1 MKTKKTFV
9 LVIGGGPTGITTG
22 MYLQKHRIPH
32 ILIERDKH
40 IEKVPKAHYYNNQT
54 MEAWRGIF
62 HLDKCFLNETEDVNL
77 WKTFQY
83 GLSLKKDK
91 TLCKYDNF
99 RDKYLYR
106 NTYYEDISPSK
117 VTHLSQYKLL
127 GILYSYYLSLIK
139 CDPREKRAFLK
150 NIRLKLSTHRM
161 LRYICR
167 NTRLG
172 EETHQAVGA
181 DEATNKGAPEGTDKG
196 TDEATAKAKDRG
208 TDKAA
213 AKAKDKGTDKA
224 AAEGRDKDTTEEAI
238 EKNYLSYDTSE
249 FLIGYEF
256 VNFRNIPEGGN
267 SCHLGVNND
276 MGNNYPGVDWGTPR
290 NGSLP
295 DGVSPQGVLTRVR
308 NLHNNEE
315 EVILS
320 NYVFVCEGGKSGIKK
335 SLKINDENR
344 KDYMKF
350 INIHFQSSRLI
361 DIVKCNPSM
370 LYFLF
375 SKYIGVLVS
384 HNYEQGD
391 FVLHIPYI
399 TEREAEMY
407 SQRSKCLEIINKL
420 TGFEL
425 PDMCIHNVYKWTM
438 HSSIASTFIDKK
450 TKRIILLGDAA
461 HKLPP
466 SGGFGLNLGIGD
478 VINIVWK
485 TIRIY
490 KLKEKKIMDRIRK
503 AAEFNS
509 AHRDAPPESDAESSL
524 LLGGNKLTLPFNM
537 LNRVEKKQIEN
548 YIESYNIERKLVANF
563 TIHHAVRNYK
573 KGNNVSGLL
582 GYNHNFF
589 LSYVTSCRV
598 SSIQRS
604 LLFYYVLR
612 NAKGLLTFINNLP
625 YVFEFNRERAEYF
638 VQNERKNILSL
649 LYPGVDF
656 GYSYLDTMCDVGE
669 VEKEPFSDLA
679 PQGKRLQLDK
689 DGKNE
694 GDTHGAAGNPRER
707 GELGELGKREE
718 SSQREGS
725 AQPDDGQHHN
735 QPHNSGSCG
744 APPKYNIFEEKNE
757 KVPRLKICKNIYD
770 HQMSN
775 VVGAKIPHFNLY
787 TFDAKFIYKISTVD
801 LPIFNNPSLS
811 ILIILFNDTTLN
823 GMAHF
828 LDEHNMPRDKFSFC
842 LWDCNVVVSKN
853 AEDQSVRI
861 LKPNDAA
868 MVDND
873 HSTEMSVPLSDYA
886 LFPKCDPHFVG
897 DARNVQ
903 NIHMEVKGYNVS
915 YVFTAE
921 IIRDLFFDTLTL
933 KSDNSFVIL
942 RPDRHII
949 SVGEGNWAD
958 HLQDVNEVYI

>member
-1 MKTKKTFV
+1 MKARKTFV

-32 ILIERDKH
+32 ILIEKDKH

-62 HLDKCFLNETEDVNL
+62 HLDKCFLNETENVNL

-91 TLCKYDNF
+91 TVCKYDNF
-99 RDKYLYR
+99 RDKYMYR

-127 GILYSYYLSLIK
+127 GILYSYYFSKIK
-139 CDPREKRAFLK
+139 CDPRKKRAFLK
-150 NIRLKLSTHRM
+150 NIRLKLSTHRL
-161 LRYICR
+161 LRYICG
-167 NTRLG
+167 NSGLG
-172 EETHQAVGA
+172 GYA
-181 DEATNKGAPEGTDKG
+181 DHASCLDKAIDKGATEGTEKDATG
-196 TDEATAKAKDRG
+196 EALY
-208 TDKAA
+208 
-213 AKAKDKGTDKA
+213 
-224 AAEGRDKDTTEEAI
+224 
-238 EKNYLSYDTSE
+238 KNYFSYDPSE

-256 VNFRNIPEGGN
+256 INFGNIPEGVN
-267 SCHLGVNND
+267 SSHVGVNNH
-276 MGNNYPGVDWGTPR
+276 MENNYHGVDWG
-290 NGSLP
+290 N
-295 DGVSPQGVLTRVR
+295 PQGVVTRVR

-335 SLKINDENR
+335 GLKINDENR

-350 INIHFQSSRLI
+350 INIHFQSLRLS

-375 SKYIGVLVS
+375 SEYIGVLVS
-384 HNYEQGD
+384 HNYKQGD

-399 TEREAEMY
+399 TEREAEIY
-407 SQRSKCLEIINKL
+407 NNRSKCLEIIKKL

-450 TKRIILLGDAA
+450 TKRIVLLGDAA

-490 KLKEKKIMDRIRK
+490 NLKKKKFLNNMGK
-503 AAEFNS
+503 VPEFSS
-509 AHRDAPPESDAESSL
+509 ANEDATTESDAESALLHGRNKLSL
-524 LLGGNKLTLPFNM
+524 LFNM
-537 LNRVEKKQIEN
+537 LNRLEKRQIEN

-563 TIHHAVRNYK
+563 TIHHAVRNYE
-573 KGNNVSGLL
+573 KGNNVPSLL
-582 GYNHNFF
+582 GYNHSSF
-589 LSYVTSCRV
+589 VRCV
-598 SSIQRS
+598 SSCKVNPIQRS
-604 LLFYYVLR
+604 LLFYYLLA
-612 NAKGLLTFINNLP
+612 NAKGLLKFINNLP
-625 YVFEFNRERAEYF
+625 YIFEFNRARAEYF
-638 VQNERKNILSL
+638 VQNERMNILSL

-656 GYSYLDTMCDVGE
+656 GYSYVDTMCDVGE
-669 VEKEPFSDLA
+669 VEKEPFSDLS
-679 PQGKRLQLDK
+679 PQEGVSSVVEEEADLGGVTK
-689 DGKNE
+689 G
-694 GDTHGAAGNPRER
+694 GDTHGAEGNPRER
-707 GELGELGKREE
+707 SELDKREE
-718 SSQREGS
+718 TGQRNDE
-725 AQPDDGQHHN
+725 
-735 QPHNSGSCG
+735 QPHHSGICD
-744 APPKYNIFEEKNE
+744 APPKYNIFEKQNE
-757 KVPRLKICKNIYD
+757 KVPKLKICKNIYD
-770 HQMSN
+770 HRMSN
-775 VVGAKIPHFNLY
+775 IVGAKIPHFNLY
-787 TFDAKFIYKISTVD
+787 TFDAKCIYKISTVD

-823 GMAHF
+823 NMAHF
-828 LDEHNMPRDKFSFC
+828 LDAQNMPRDKFSFC
-842 LWDCNVVVSKN
+842 LWDSNVVVSKN

-861 LKPNDAA
+861 LKQNDTT
-868 MVDND
+868 MVDKD
-873 HSTEMSVPLSDYA
+873 ESYDMSVPLSDYVF
-886 LFPKCDPHFVG
+886 FPKCDYNFVG
-897 DARNVQ
+897 NARNVKH
-903 NIHMEVKGYNVS
+903 IHMDVKEYNVS
-915 YVFTAE
+915 YVFTAD
-921 IIRDLFFDTLTL
+921 IIRDLFFDTLML

-958 HLQDVNEVYI
+958 QLRDVNEVYI

>member
-1 MKTKKTFV
+1 MKARKTFV

-83 GLSLKKDK
+83 GLSLKTDK

-99 RDKYLYR
+99 RDKYMYK

-127 GILYSYYLSLIK
+127 GILYSYYLSQIK
-139 CDPREKRAFLK
+139 CDPRQKRAFLK

-167 NTRLG
+167 NSGLGG
-172 EETHQAVGA
+172 EETDQAVGA
-181 DEATNKGAPEGTDKG
+181 DKEIHKG
-196 TDEATAKAKDRG
+196 TN
-208 TDKAA
+208 
-213 AKAKDKGTDKA
+213 
-224 AAEGRDKDTTEEAI
+224 EGMDKDATGEALY
-238 EKNYLSYDTSE
+238 KNYFSYDMSE
-249 FLIGYEF
+249 FLVGYEF
-256 VNFRNIPEGGN
+256 INFGNVLRQGEN
-267 SCHLGVNND
+267 SCHREVNNH
-276 MGNNYPGVDWGTPR
+276 MGNNYDGVDWDAPR
-290 NGSLP
+290 
-295 DGVSPQGVLTRVR
+295 DGFYPPYGISPQGVVSRVK

-320 NYVFVCEGGKSGIKK
+320 NYVFVCEGGKSEIKK
-335 SLKINDENR
+335 SLKINDENK

-350 INIHFQSSRLI
+350 INIHFQSLRLS

-375 SKYIGVLVS
+375 CEYLGVLVS
-384 HNYEQGD
+384 HNYKQGD

-399 TEREAEMY
+399 TEKEAEIY
-407 SQRSKCLEIINKL
+407 YDKSKCLGITNKL

-438 HSSIASTFIDKK
+438 HSSIASTFMDKRS
-450 TKRIILLGDAA
+450 KRIVLLGDAA

-490 KLKEKKIMDRIRK
+490 NLKKKKILDNIRRK
-503 AAEFNS
+503 VPEVCNAQE
-509 AHRDAPPESDAESSL
+509 DATPKSHAESAL
-524 LLGGNKLTLPFNM
+524 LLGLNKITLPFNM
-537 LNRVEKKQIEN
+537 LNRLEKKQIEN

-563 TIHHAVRNYK
+563 TIHHAVRNYE
-573 KGNNVSGLL
+573 KGNNVPSLL
-582 GYNHNFF
+582 GYNHNSFVR
-589 LSYVTSCRV
+589 YVSSCRV
-598 SSIQRS
+598 NCIQKS
-604 LLFYYVLR
+604 LFFYYLLA
-612 NAKGLLTFINNLP
+612 NAKGLLKFINNLP
-625 YVFEFNRERAEYF
+625 YVFEFNRARAENF

-656 GYSYLDTMCDVGE
+656 GYSYVDTMCGLGE
-669 VEKEPFSDLA
+669 MEKEPFSDLSI
-679 PQGKRLQLDK
+679 QGKRLPSDRS
-689 DGKNE
+689 GKNE
-694 GDTHGAAGNPRER
+694 DSPPEGVSSSIEVEVCLGRGENGGDTHGAAGNAREPDQCD
-707 GELGELGKREE
+707 ELGQLGEREH
-718 SSQREGS
+718 SGQ
-725 AQPDDGQHHN
+725 QDD
-735 QPHNSGSCG
+735 QPHHSGACD
-744 APPKYNIFEEKNE
+744 APPKYNIFEKQNE
-757 KVPRLKICKNIYD
+757 KIPKLKICKNIYD
-770 HQMSN
+770 HAMSN

-787 TFDAKFIYKISTVD
+787 TFDSKYIYKISTVD
-801 LPIFNNPSLS
+801 LPIFNNPFLS

-823 GMAHF
+823 DMAHF
-828 LDEHNMPRDKFSFC
+828 LHAHNIPRDKFSFC
-842 LWDCNVVVSKN
+842 LWDTDVVVSKN
-853 AEDQSVRI
+853 AEDQSIRI
-861 LKPNDAA
+861 LKREGTT

-873 HSTEMSVPLSDYA
+873 DSSYMSIPVNDYV
-886 LFPKCDPHFVG
+886 LFPKYDYNFVG
-897 DARNVQ
+897 NARNVKH
-903 NIHMEVKGYNVS
+903 IHLDVKEYNVS
-915 YVFTAE
+915 YVFTAN
-921 IIRDLFFDTLTL
+921 IIRDLFFDTLML

-949 SVGEGNWAD
+949 SVGEGNWED
-958 HLQDVNEVYI
+958 HLRDVHEVYI